1 MLVLELFVYSFLLLL
16 LQAYCESWGFCPSQH
31 FACQWC
37 HCKSQVIHWDCK
49 FLFFQ
54 SKLIAISFFSLWSI
68 QTLLKH
74 DPYILSGHLSSLL
87 LYYVT
92 CSSVTGWSCWCWW
105 NRAAVPEENGAA
117 LCYVQCTRH
126 LIHFFQRDPGH
137 YAYSE
142 DWWAWTPFL
151 LNTQTADLVSTLVLV
166 LDPNDQIS
174 FSIRSQL
181 SY

>member
-16 LQAYCESWGFCPSQH
+16 LQAYCESWGFCASQH

-37 HCKSQVIHWDCK
+37 RCKSQVIHWDCK

-68 QTLLKH
+68 QTMLKH
-74 DPYILSGHLSSLL
+74 DPYILSGHLTSL

-92 CSSVTGWSCWCWW
+92 CSSVTGWSWW
-105 NRAAVPEENGAA
+105 NRTAVPEENGAA
-117 LCYVQCTRH
+117 LCYVLWTGH
-126 LIHFFQRDPGH
+126 LIRFFQRDPGH

-151 LNTQTADLVSTLVLV
+151 LNTQTADLVSTLALV

-174 FSIRSQL
+174 FSTGSQW
-181 SY
+181 SN